1 MLFLNKILCTV
12 YLHALKE
19 LTNQQI
25 ENIISQVYY
34 LTKKLELHSLVQNLF
49 LEEIKEKIQKFS
61 LLSKLYSGTLP
72 FTPSKKEYIKVRS
85 FSISPE
91 G

>member
-1 MLFLNKILCTV
+1 MLFLNEILCTV

-34 LTKKLELHSLVQNLF
+34 LTKKF
-49 LEEIKEKIQKFS
+49 R
-61 LLSKLYSGTLP
+61 TL
-72 FTPSKKEYIKVRS
+72 
-85 FSISPE
+85 
-91 G
+91 